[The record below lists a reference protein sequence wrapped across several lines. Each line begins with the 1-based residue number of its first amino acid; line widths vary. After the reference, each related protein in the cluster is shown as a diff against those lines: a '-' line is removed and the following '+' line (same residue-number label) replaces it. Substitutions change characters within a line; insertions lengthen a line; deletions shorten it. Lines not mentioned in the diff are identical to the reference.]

1 MGMESPIE
9 QRLET
14 YFDGIGKVLGHPSRQ
29 ASFAIY
35 GVGLLGDGERK
46 SVEPIAAR
54 ACADPLL
61 VEPLHQRLLHFLVD
75 SPWDDHAVRRT
86 AAEYALLAM
95 VKRERIDSWVLD
107 DTGFMKQ
114 GDHSVGVQRQYT
126 GTVGKVANCQLGVS
140 LTLTTA
146 TEHLPVDFDLYLPK
160 KWTEDKAR
168 RREAKIPDTVK
179 FRTKPEIALDM
190 LRRAVAAGLPQ
201 GVVLGDA
208 AYGGNGRFREE
219 VRYLGLH
226 FGLSVGST
234 TTVWLADRKGD
245 PVDDAVQVRELAKR
259 IVEAGGFRKTT
270 WREGTKKGLSAHFAF
285 RRVIPAHDDGWQPK
299 EREVLWLVMEWE
311 NGEAAPSK
319 YHFLSLPV
327 NTSHK
332 RMVRCLKQRW
342 RTERVYED
350 LKGELGLDHYEGRS
364 YPGWQHH
371 VSAVLSC
378 YAFLIAERAT
388 SIPPSAREAN
398 EGEPLALAA

>member
-1 MGMESPIE
+1 MGMESPVE
-9 QRLET
+9 QRLEA
-14 YFDGIGKVLGHPSRQ
+14 YFDRIGKVLGHPSRR

-86 AAEYALLAM
+86 AAEYALVAM
-95 VKRERIDSWVLD
+95 VRREPITSWVLD

-114 GDHSVGVQRQYT
+114 GHHSVGVQRQYT

-168 RREAKIPDTVK
+168 RLEAKIPDSVK

-190 LRRAVAAGLPQ
+190 IRRAVANGLPR
-201 GVVLGDA
+201 GVILGDA

-219 VRYLGLH
+219 VRYLGLD
-226 FGLSVGST
+226 FALSVGST
-234 TTVWLADRKGD
+234 TSVWLADRKD
-245 PVDDAVQVRELAKR
+245 NPVDEAVQVRDLATR

-270 WREGTKKGLSAHFAF
+270 WREGTKNGLSARFAF

-311 NGEAAPSK
+311 NGEASPSK
-319 YHFLSLPV
+319 YHFLTLPV

-371 VSAVLSC
+371 VSAVLTC
-378 YAFLIAERAT
+378 YAFLIADRVI
-388 SIPPSAREAN
+388 SIPPSAREAD
-398 EGEPLALAA
+398 EDEPLALAA